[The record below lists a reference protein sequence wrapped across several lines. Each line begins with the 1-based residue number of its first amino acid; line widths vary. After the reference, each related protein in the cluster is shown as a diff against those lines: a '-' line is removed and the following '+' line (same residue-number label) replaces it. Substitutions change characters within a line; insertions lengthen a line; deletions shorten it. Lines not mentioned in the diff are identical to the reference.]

1 MGSFSTF
8 LNNMDWTGLLMLLF
22 SAAAALLCITFHELS
37 HGFVAWKLGD
47 PTAKLAGR
55 LTLNPLRHLDP
66 LGFVMMVLLHVGW
79 AKPVPI
85 DLRYFKNP
93 RRDMALTALAG
104 PASNFLLAAAALLV
118 GRVLLFADIGG
129 MAGVYALLGVMYIAV
144 LSVGLGVFNLI
155 PIAPLDG
162 SKVLIS
168 FLPERLYR
176 VVLRYERWG
185 MLALLLLV
193 WLGVLNGPLNF
204 LMSWAVRGLCFVTG
218 FPYYLFAGLFF

>member
-129 MAGVYALLGVMYIAV
+129 MAGVYALLAVMYIAV